1 MAIYDFFLSRN
12 GSPSITAGNYVGHVG
27 RLFYDSATGEIR
39 ISDGVTAGGLSIP
52 ITRATNTRIGGV
64 KGGAGVT
71 INSEGQILIDSAGLQ
86 FSFGDFESIVGTYAV
101 GHPDAGEDYAL
112 LRSVNSNE
120 DVVIASNGT
129 GVVKVIGEF
138 SVRKTNATVDGSLLY
153 TPSFRMSADGIAHF
167 VVDGT
172 STEAGIE
179 VTANEEGYHVEPS
192 NTGTLLHMTGHT
204 DDVARQYIDGVNNY
218 PILVGRRYNIAAAA
232 PSQSL
237 SGDVLFRIAANGA
250 LADGSFAALG
260 PGRIEFRATEN
271 QSTGNQGGSV
281 SIYATANGSTSTAA
295 VETVKVES
303 ELVTLTG
310 DLVPEADNTRV
321 LGSAEKR
328 WADVWI
334 GPGTINITDQ
344 TLLTNTTL
352 AVDNG
357 VLQINGA
364 NQLQVGQLKFFENT
378 IESTTGATDIQIG
391 LTTSTANLVLNRN
404 VVLARGKTLGLEDQ
418 LAPHAVSSLSV
429 INGVLTVTGALGL
442 QAGQIKILNNTIQ
455 STTPD
460 TSIQI
465 GELTDTANLTLNRNV
480 VIGTGKTLNA
490 TTVNNGVYTTDT
502 GTVTNNMLAG
512 SIANNKLAN
521 STISGVALGSNLA
534 ALSAGNY
541 LTGTDY
547 TGATARTF
555 AVDATTTNTASKVV
569 ARDANG
575 TIAATNTV
583 YPTRNAGSFGSG
595 QTLTVDFAT
604 DRFVRATITGETVT
618 VAYTNITPGK
628 EIYIFFTNSS
638 GGDLEVNSGVAN
650 QNATNAKGTENVKN
664 GGTSQIRVT
673 SFGTTVNDIYVH
685 FKK

>member
-12 GSPSITAGNYVGHVG
+12 NAASTPENYVGHTG

-71 INSEGQILIDSAGLQ
+71 INSEGQILIDSAGLE
-86 FSFGDFESIVGTYAV
+86 FSFGDFESVVGTYAV

-138 SVRKTNATVDGSLLY
+138 SVRKTNETVDGSLLY
-153 TPSFRMSADGIAHF
+153 TPSFRISADGIAHF

-204 DDVARQYIDGVNNY
+204 DDAARQYIDGVGNY

-232 PSQSL
+232 PSQAL
-237 SGDVLFRIAANGA
+237 SGEVLFRVAGNGA

-281 SIYATANGSTSTAA
+281 SIYATANGQPGSAA
-295 VETVKVES
+295 VETLKIES
-303 ELVTLTG
+303 ELLTLTG

-321 LGSAEKR
+321 LGAADKR

-352 AVDNG
+352 TVDNG

-378 IESTTGATDIQIG
+378 IESTTGDTDIQIG
-391 LTTSTANLVLNRN
+391 LATSTANLVLNRN

-418 LAPHAVSSLSV
+418 LAPHALSSLSV
-429 INGVLTVTGALGL
+429 ISGVLTVTGALGL

-460 TSIQI
+460 TNIQI

-490 TTVNNGVYTTDT
+490 TTVTNGVYTTDT
-502 GTVTNNMLAG
+502 GTVTNTMLAG
-512 SIANNKLAN
+512 S
-521 STISGVALGSNLA
+521 
-534 ALSAGNY
+534 Y
-541 LTGTDY
+541 C
-547 TGATARTF
+547 
-555 AVDATTTNTASKVV
+555 
-569 ARDANG
+569 
-575 TIAATNTV
+575 
-583 YPTRNAGSFGSG
+583 
-595 QTLTVDFAT
+595 Q
-604 DRFVRATITGETVT
+604 
-618 VAYTNITPGK
+618 
-628 EIYIFFTNSS
+628 
-638 GGDLEVNSGVAN
+638 
-650 QNATNAKGTENVKN
+650 
-664 GGTSQIRVT
+664 
-673 SFGTTVNDIYVH
+673 
-685 FKK
+685 

>member
-71 INSEGQILIDSAGLQ
+71 INSEGQILIDSAGLE

-112 LRSVNSNE
+112 LRSVDSNE

-138 SVRKTNATVDGSLLY
+138 SVRKTNATIDGSLLY

-172 STEAGIE
+172 GTEAGIE
-179 VTANEEGYHVEPS
+179 VTANEEGYHVEPI

-303 ELVTLTG
+303 ELLTLTG

-321 LGSAEKR
+321 LGAADKR

-352 AVDNG
+352 TVDNG

-378 IESTTGATDIQIG
+378 IESTTDDIDIQIG

-418 LAPHAVSSLSV
+418 LAPHALSSLSV
-429 INGVLTVTGALGL
+429 ISGVLTVTGA
-442 QAGQIKILNNTIQ
+442 
-455 STTPD
+455 
-460 TSIQI
+460 
-465 GELTDTANLTLNRNV
+465 
-480 VIGTGKTLNA
+480 
-490 TTVNNGVYTTDT
+490 
-502 GTVTNNMLAG
+502 
-512 SIANNKLAN
+512 
-521 STISGVALGSNLA
+521 
-534 ALSAGNY
+534 
-541 LTGTDY
+541 
-547 TGATARTF
+547 
-555 AVDATTTNTASKVV
+555 
-569 ARDANG
+569 
-575 TIAATNTV
+575 IAATGIILA
-583 YPTRNAGSFGSG
+583 TREAGSFGAG
-595 QTLTVDFAT
+595 QTITINMAT
-604 DRFVRATITGETVT
+604 DHYVHASITGETVT
-618 VAYTNITPGK
+618 VAYTNITAGK
-628 EIYIFFTNSS
+628 QIYLLVTNAS
-638 GGDLEVNSGVAN
+638 GGDLELNSGIATTRM
-650 QNATNAKGTENVKN
+650 TNAKAIENMKN
-664 GGTSQIRVT
+664 GGTSRLGVI
-673 SFGTTVNDIYVH
+673 SFGTTVAGLYGN
-685 FKK
+685 FEK

>member
-12 GSPSITAGNYVGHVG
+12 NAATITAENYVGHVG
-27 RLFYDSATGEIR
+27 RLFYDDTTGVIKL
-39 ISDGVTAGGLSIP
+39 SDGVTPGGLDIP
-52 ITRATNTRIGGV
+52 YTIASSTVIGGV
-64 KGGAGVT
+64 KAGPGIT
-71 INSEGQILIDSAGLQ
+71 INSEGQILIDSAGLE
-86 FSFGDFESIVGTYAV
+86 FTFGDFESVVGTYAV

-138 SVRKTNATVDGSLLY
+138 SVRKTNETVDGSLLY

-172 STEAGIE
+172 STEAGVE
-179 VTANEEGYHVEPS
+179 VTANAEGYHVEPS
-192 NTGTLLHMTGHT
+192 NPGTLLHMTGHT
-204 DDVARQYIDGVNNY
+204 DDAARQYIDGVGNY

-237 SGDVLFRIAANGA
+237 SGDVLFRVAGNGA

-281 SIYATANGSTSTAA
+281 SIYATANGQPSSAA
-295 VETVKVES
+295 VETLKIES

-310 DLVPEADNTRV
+310 DLVPEADNTRT
-321 LGSAEKR
+321 LGSVDKR
-328 WADVWI
+328 WQDVWI

-344 TLLTNTTL
+344 TLLTNATL
-352 AVDNG
+352 TVVNG
-357 VLQINGA
+357 SLEINGA
-364 NQLQVGQLKFFENT
+364 AALKLGDIRIT
-378 IESTTGATDIQIG
+378 TTGLATEDPASNI
-391 LTTSTANLVLNRN
+391 
-404 VVLARGKTLGLEDQ
+404 TLG
-418 LAPHAVSSLSV
+418 
-429 INGVLTVTGALGL
+429 
-442 QAGQIKILNNTIQ
+442 QAGDTGYVEIDNVGIIFPDATIQ
-455 STTPD
+455 TTAWP
-460 TSIQI
+460 
-465 GELTDTANLTLNRNV
+465 GEALT
-480 VIGTGKTLNA
+480 
-490 TTVNNGVYTTDT
+490 
-502 GTVTNNMLAG
+502 AG
-512 SIANNKLAN
+512 D
-521 STISGVALGSNLA
+521 
-534 ALSAGNY
+534 Y
-541 LTGTDY
+541 LTSDGTYD
-547 TGATARTF
+547 GSTARTF
-555 AVDATTTNTASKVV
+555 AVDATTNNTASKVV
-569 ARDANG
+569 ARDSNG

-583 YPTRNAGSFGSG
+583 YPTRNAGSFGAG
-595 QTLTVDFAT
+595 QTLTINFAT

-650 QNATNAKGTENVKN
+650 QNATNAKAVENTKN

-673 SFGTTVNDIYVH
+673 SFGTTVDDLYVH